1 MPQRADVSVT
11 WEEWQMTPKGEVI
24 RLFHLINS
32 QGSQLTVSDWGATLT
47 SFKLAMP
54 DGRLRQLVLGCDTLS
69 DYQNQS
75 AFLGATVGR
84 YGNRIRN
91 AQFTVDGQVYHVDA
105 NEGNTCLHGG
115 AHGFNNRLWQATVLE
130 DSQDPAVQFSIVSE
144 DGDQGFPG
152 TANVLVT
159 FTLTAD
165 NQIKIEYKATVD
177 KPCPFNLTNH
187 SYFNLDGVAGDVG
200 SHVVQIDADSYIPV
214 DSASLPAGEP
224 LPVAGTPFDFR
235 SAKPLNQD
243 WRKVVDDQ
251 RFRGFDHCFVLNQ
264 PIDGPAIKVKS
275 GDEGVCMDV
284 YTTSPGVQLYT
295 GQYLEGTRGHNELVY
310 QNRDGF
316 CLETQFFPDQP
327 NSSRAEECIVRPGE
341 VFEHT
346 TRFAF
351 HY

>member
-1 MPQRADVSVT
+1 MSQRADVSVT

-24 RLFHLINS
+24 RLFHLINAR
-32 QGSQLTVSDWGATLT
+32 GSQLTVSDWGATLT

-84 YGNRIRN
+84 YANRIRN
-91 AQFTVDGQVYHVDA
+91 AQFSIDGQVYQLEA
-105 NEGNTCLHGG
+105 NEGTTCLHGG
-115 AHGFNNRLWQATVLE
+115 PHGFNNQLWKAKILENTPDPTVE
-130 DSQDPAVQFSIVSE
+130 FSIFSA

-152 TANVLVT
+152 NANVSVE
-159 FTLTAD
+159 FSLTAD
-165 NQIKIEYKATVD
+165 DQIRIHYKATVD

-200 SHVVQIDADSYIPV
+200 SHVVQINADHYLPV
-214 DSASLPAGEP
+214 DQANLPADAP
-224 LPVAGTPFDFR
+224 QPVAGTPFDFR
-235 SAKPLNQD
+235 VAKPLNQD
-243 WRKVVDDQ
+243 WRKVATDQ
-251 RFRGFDHCFVLNQ
+251 RYRGFDHSFILNQ
-264 PIDGPAIKVKS
+264 DPDAPAIQVVS
-275 GDEGVCMDV
+275 GDEKISMSV
-284 YTTSPGVQLYT
+284 YTSSPAVQLYT

-316 CLETQFFPDQP
+316 CLETQFLPDQP
-327 NSSRAEECIVRPGE
+327 NSDIAEACIVRPGE
-341 VFEHT
+341 VFDHST
-346 TRFAF
+346 CFAF